1 MRAGGGGLLSPFG
14 NFCSPYLRRSARPS
28 VARMSDTTNIP
39 DNTVPKPEEVDPE
52 SGTEQDGT
60 PVENPSG

>member
-1 MRAGGGGLLSPFG
+1 MGRYGIAPLGD
-14 NFCSPYLRRSARPS
+14 FCSPYLPLARPPS
-28 VARMSDTTNIP
+28 VFPMSDTANIP

-52 SGTEQDGT
+52 AGTEQDGT